1 MDINAKQATALLAVL
16 DTGSFEKAAGRLHL
30 TASAVS
36 QRIRALESQFGKP
49 LVVRNRPCLPTPAGV
64 RLLQYLRRASQLEAD
79 FVADLNGQND
89 ALWTAVVAVNADSLS
104 IWFFPELAKDLLRE
118 NVLLDLTVDD
128 QDHTYRSLE
137 TGRTIGCVSSQSRA
151 MRGCDAAALGVMRYR
166 LVASRDFQQ
175 RWFPDG
181 MTRQSAALAPVIAY
195 NRKDELQSRF
205 LKREFGLL
213 PDGFPRHYLPIP
225 MPRLKAI
232 EHGLGYGMVPE
243 LLLDKA
249 AIERG
254 EMIDLAPLHP
264 TDIALY
270 WHSWKVQSPRMAS
283 LCRRIVETGRKS
295 LRSSSASAQ

>member
-79 FVADLNGQND
+79 FVADLNGHDD
-89 ALWTAVVAVNADSLS
+89 AMWTAVVAVNADSLS
-104 IWFFPELAKDLLRE
+104 TWFFPELTEDLLRE

-137 TGRTIGCVSSQSRA
+137 AGRTIGCISSEPRP
-151 MRGCDAAALGVMRYR
+151 MRGCDAVPIGVMRYR
-166 LVASRDFQQ
+166 LMASRGFQE
-175 RWFPDG
+175 RWFPQG
-181 MTRQSAALAPVIAY
+181 MTRQSAAQAPVIAY

-205 LKREFGLL
+205 LKRQFGLL

-225 MPRLKAI
+225 VPRLQAI

-243 LLLDKA
+243 LLLNESA
-249 AIERG
+249 MG
-254 EMIDLAPLHP
+254 CGGMVDLAPHHP
-264 TDIALY
+264 TDVALY

-295 LRSSSASAQ
+295 LRSL

>member
-36 QRIRALESQFGKP
+36 QRIRALESQFGGP
-49 LVVRNRPCLPTPAGV
+49 LVVRNRPCLPTAAGV

-79 FVADLNGQND
+79 FVADLNGPGD

-104 IWFFPELAKDLLRE
+104 TWFFPDLADVLLRE

-137 TGRTIGCVSSQSRA
+137 TGRAIGCISSEIGA
-151 MRGCDAAALGVMRYR
+151 MRGCSATPLGVMRYR
-166 LVASRDFQQ
+166 LMASRAFRA
-175 RWFPDG
+175 RWFPQG
-181 MTRQSAALAPVIAY
+181 MTRLAAAQAPVIAY

-205 LKREFGLL
+205 LKQQFGLL

-225 MPRLKAI
+225 APRLQAI
-232 EHGLGYGMVPE
+232 ERGLGYGMVPE
-243 LLLDKA
+243 LLLNEA
-249 AIERG
+249 AVAQG
-254 EMIDLAPLHP
+254 ELIDLAPQHP
-264 TDIALY
+264 TDVALY

-283 LCRRIVETGRKS
+283 LCKRIIETGRKA
-295 LRSSSASAQ
+295 LRSA

>member
-36 QRIRALESQFGKP
+36 QRIRALESQFGGP
-49 LVVRNRPCLPTPAGV
+49 LVVRNRPCSPTAAGV

-79 FVADLNGQND
+79 FVADLSGPGD

-104 IWFFPELAKDLLRE
+104 TWFFPELAEVLLRE
-118 NVLLDLTVDD
+118 NVLLDVTVDD

-137 TGRTIGCVSSQSRA
+137 TGRAIGCICTESRA
-151 MRGCDAAALGVMRYR
+151 MRGCSAAPIGVMRYR
-166 LVASRDFQQ
+166 LMASRDFGA
-175 RWFPDG
+175 RWFPQG
-181 MTRQSAALAPVIAY
+181 MTRQSAAQAPVIAY

-205 LKREFGLL
+205 LKQQFGLL

-225 MPRLKAI
+225 LPRLQAI

-243 LLLDKA
+243 LLLDQA
-249 AIERG
+249 AIENG
-254 EMIDLAPLHP
+254 AMIDLAPLHP
-264 TDIALY
+264 TDVALY
-270 WHSWKVQSPRMAS
+270 WHSWEVQSPRMAS
-283 LCRRIVETGRKS
+283 LCKRIVETGRKA
-295 LRSSSASAQ
+295 LRSA